1 MVKVDLVSSAT
12 YFLCQPS
19 ITINFF
25 PFCTAIGQDIKPKLE
40 TELYD
45 SIVDFYKTGKSRIA
59 EVEQKM
65 IDNNI
70 TTEIIDPIG
79 GTESPL
85 SRIYGFF
92 SEVKG
97 PAGMQDGGF
106 ASIEEVLEYNNG

>member
-1 MVKVDLVSSAT
+1 
-12 YFLCQPS
+12 
-19 ITINFF
+19 
-25 PFCTAIGQDIKPKLE
+25 
-40 TELYD
+40 
-45 SIVDFYKTGKSRIA
+45 
-59 EVEQKM
+59 M

-106 ASIEEVLEYNNG
+106 ASIEEVLEYNHG